1 MDQEVTAMI
10 RKPKAHVPWWAAVV
24 IAAIG
29 AIASCIPAYFSY
41 RSTVAESGKKADTVK
56 NEADIGYQ
64 MIVRAIERHES
75 HDGEQDKEIMAIE
88 KHLAGI
94 DLALS
99 RATIEPAH
107 RSRHTQIEPNEKADE
122 DGDGIPDTDVPK
134 KNHKADTKMTL
145 KVATPPTMAIKT
157 FRYVPQ
163 NIPSTLDKA
172 VNSYTAAAA
181 AKENTPL
188 QGEMS
193 K

>member
-29 AIASCIPAYFSY
+29 AVASCIPAYFSY
-41 RSTVAESGKKADTVK
+41 RSTLVDSTKKADTVK

-64 MIVRAIERHES
+64 LIVQAITRHEN
-75 HDGEQDKEIMAIE
+75 HDGEQDKEITAIE
-88 KHLAGI
+88 THLARI

-99 RATIEPAH
+99 RATIEPARH
-107 RSRHTQIEPNEKADE
+107 SRHTQIESNEKSDE
-122 DGDGIPDTDVPK
+122 DGDGVPDTDIPK
-134 KNHKADTKMTL
+134 KLRKADGKMTL

-188 QGEMS
+188 QGKMS